1 MTVRAISQRFAIDDQ
16 SSTPKYKQIVNA
28 VVNGIEK
35 GIIQH
40 REKMPS
46 ITDLS
51 GFFNISRD
59 TAEKA
64 YNLLKSMDILDSVP
78 GKGFY
83 IKNMRYQQK
92 RQVLL
97 LLDEH
102 TPSNQAF
109 YEVLA
114 LGLGPD
120 TEVECHAYN
129 SDFWLLEELLYS
141 TPGDFAKYI
150 IVPPAAP
157 DPDGRV
163 CDLLRRIDQDRL
175 LLLRRQVPGLVCS
188 GIFENS
194 ERNLYEALS
203 AMRDRLRAYQSLM
216 LVLPVGANQA
226 AVRPQ
231 MNGFKRF
238 CIEQNQRNTVASSP
252 CDNQIQAGTAYICI
266 TERDLITLVKCVRA
280 QGFQAGKDVGIVS
293 FADSSLNSRLLDGIS
308 FAATDCRKMGEL
320 AVRMIQEGEKGR
332 RETDLQVEVRNSI

>member
-40 REKMPS
+40 HEKMPS

-97 LLDEH
+97 LIDER

-109 YEVLA
+109 CEA
-114 LGLGPD
+114 LTQGLGPGTD
-120 TEVECHAYN
+120 VECHCYN
-129 SDFWLLEELLYS
+129 DDFWLLEQLLYS
-141 TPGDFAKYI
+141 TQGNFSKYI

-157 DPDGRV
+157 DTGGRV
-163 CDLLRRIDQDRL
+163 RDLLRRIDQDKL
-175 LLLRRQVPGLVCS
+175 LLLRRQVSGLACS
-188 GIFENS
+188 GIFENI
-194 ERNLYEALS
+194 ERNMYEGLLV
-203 AMRDRLRAYQSLM
+203 MCDRLRNYQSLM
-216 LVLPVGANQA
+216 LVLPVGTEQA
-226 AVRPQ
+226 MVRPRI
-231 MNGFKRF
+231 NGFKRF

-252 CDNQIQAGTAYICI
+252 CDNQIQAGTAYVCF
-266 TERDLITLVKCVRA
+266 TERDLVALAKCVRA
-280 QGFQAGKDVGIVS
+280 QGFQPGKDVGIVS
-293 FADSSLNSRLLDGIS
+293 FADSSLNSRLLDGIT
-308 FAATDCRKMGEL
+308 FAAADCQQMGEL
-320 AVRMIQEGEKGR
+320 AVRMIQEGEKGQ
-332 RETDLQVEVRNSI
+332 RETTLQVEVRNSL